1 MNIKR
6 NRHRKSNLST
16 FSESFNELLQ
26 TYRIEKKFD
35 ATQLVSSW
43 ERLMGPTIAKRTK
56 RVFVKDGKLF
66 VELTSAALKQEL
78 TLSKQKVLDIFERE
92 FGKKML
98 DDVVFI

>member
-1 MNIKR
+1 MNNKR
-6 NRHRKSNLST
+6 NRNRKSNLST

-78 TLSKQKVLDIFERE
+78 TLSKLKVLDIFERE